1 MNRLIRHQTC
11 RLRREKASHRFGQ
24 LWFCS
29 KIRDVDYQ
37 VVEVTFECA
46 LVQVCFRAGRFV
58 AGRTVL
64 MTRQQIVKKRL
75 RHGADA
81 ENQQQYQSDEV
92 LYRFVFSQ
100 KNGFVKIRLKTFF
113 CVSAAKWHSDLAQK
127 SRECLSAIMKT
138 LPAAIYFMVAKIH
151 AS

>member
-1 MNRLIRHQTC
+1 M
-11 RLRREKASHRFGQ
+11 RREKAGDHIGQ
-24 LWFCS
+24 LRFCS
-29 KIRDVDYQ
+29 KIRDVDHQ
-37 VVEVTFECA
+37 VVEMTFKCA
-46 LVQVCFRAGRFV
+46 LVQVCFRACGFV
-58 AGRTVL
+58 AGRTILVPG
-64 MTRQQIVKKRL
+64 QQIVKIRL

-113 CVSAAKWHSDLAQK
+113 CVPAAKWLSDLAQK